1 LTENRFSQTKGTSPG
16 KNPDPI
22 RDPAWNAIIFGGA
35 ARARQTSIKI
45 PVASA
50 SSLAVFCSPAKLSA
64 YLLGRWKLSSL
75 LLGEEVL
82 LLSPLSTT
90 LASNAREFY
99 KTLYKIV
106 QEIDCAEAVPMALLK
121 KGGKFPVV

>member
-1 LTENRFSQTKGTSPG
+1 MQAPTLRIGTSPG

-22 RDPAWNAIIFGGA
+22 RECISHGGA
-35 ARARQTSIKI
+35 ARARLGKTTGIKI
-45 PVASA
+45 PLA

-64 YLLGRWKLSSL
+64 YLPDRWKLSSL

-82 LLSPLSTT
+82 LFSPLSTT
-90 LASNAREFY
+90 LAFNAREFY

-106 QEIDCAEAVPMALLK
+106 QEIDCAEAVPMA
-121 KGGKFPVV
+121 